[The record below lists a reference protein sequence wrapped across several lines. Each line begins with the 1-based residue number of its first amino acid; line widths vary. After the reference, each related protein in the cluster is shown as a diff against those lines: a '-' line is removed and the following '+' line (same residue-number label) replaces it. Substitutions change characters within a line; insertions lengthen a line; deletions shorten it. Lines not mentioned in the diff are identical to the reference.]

1 MVVLVLACVVKPVF
15 ADTFTDTLNSGKSMG
30 QQMVTP
36 YSPNNLNSTLSNRG
50 LGGINSITPK
60 AGEAQQYQS
69 TYEGFY
75 TNPSGMSSVTSEAGT
90 FVQQSY
96 QTRTMFDLS
105 NDPTFGNK
113 CLETV
118 NGQCTRWS
126 SSRDI
131 ITQAYPDCEK
141 TYLPRY
147 GDPATYEECTGTKEH
162 QDLECVVRTPVRITT
177 ETIYQPCAEANIEYQ
192 PGQIYAVCK
201 DYVTY
206 YKQYIYEGWYVNDCW
221 CEWQFG
227 SYCYGWPSN
236 YVYGDPPPGATYL
249 GRYGVI
255 QACQEQSGWDLGLT
269 TIYDWY
275 AKYSHSV
282 VERVF
287 IDYDAPCGEPSRLQD
302 MGCSMTHLEQCDPN
316 GNNCLVT
323 VDNGEPTGALAST
336 YYLTHTSQQT
346 GTISCDYVYYSCD
359 YCDDFG
365 NCWNCGWHYCSG
377 RTCDWEG
384 NCYLTP
390 PCYPV
395 ANSSCSGSC
404 PSNSTLVSQPS
415 NSAVSIGYQ
424 TTISGSP
431 SSCPGNPGGSL
442 AIVRTDYYSD
452 PRVCNSFSGSL
463 ENYTVCMDG
472 QYMSI
477 NNGIKTVQLTTN
489 TVTEQSSST
498 EYRMTVNYVRKY
510 GGPDVKPYLNGW
522 YMKVKWACNN
532 ESDTCQT
539 LRDRGCTMYERTCA
553 DPNDPFCQNVNYI
566 YRCGGG
572 GEILGYDVAIVCAG
586 DIRCIGSECS
596 DASYNANQDF
606 AKAVQMAEILKAA
619 QVDASQTE
627 VFPGKPMICNST
639 PHNCCVANTGG
650 VSIGDYITLS
660 IASYKAYTFM
670 SAGIGK
676 TMDTLA
682 ASMTNSIN
690 AIATKFGYIQPEMI
704 TPYHFQFTSFAGV
717 NDVQILQYPEGELIV
732 YNTASAQWL
741 TYAATAATVIQAVW
755 MAYNI
760 ATTVY
765 NIMFACTA
773 DDMKTSSYLGFNLC
787 HLVGERCAGRFL
799 GVCYKRENVYC
810 CFNSILARLI
820 HEQGRPQVGRGWG
833 SLDNPDCAGLTFGEL
848 SALDF
853 SQMDLTEYMQYVQE
867 KSGLS
872 AAEMEEIQ
880 NRTKQYIING
890 GQQP

>member
-1 MVVLVLACVVKPVF
+1 MNRLVFYPLMVVLVLACVVKPVF

-96 QTRTMFDLS
+96 QTRTMSDLS

-177 ETIYQPCAEANIEYQ
+177 ETIYQPCAKANIEYQ

-206 YKQYIYEGWYVNDCW
+206 YKQYIYVGWYVNDCW

-255 QACQEQSGWDLGLT
+255 QACQEQRGWDLGLT

-323 VDNGEPTGALAST
+323 VDNGEPTGALAS
-336 YYLTHTSQQT
+336 
-346 GTISCDYVYYSCD
+346 
-359 YCDDFG
+359 
-365 NCWNCGWHYCSG
+365 
-377 RTCDWEG
+377 
-384 NCYLTP
+384 
-390 PCYPV
+390 
-395 ANSSCSGSC
+395 
-404 PSNSTLVSQPS
+404 
-415 NSAVSIGYQ
+415 
-424 TTISGSP
+424 
-431 SSCPGNPGGSL
+431 
-442 AIVRTDYYSD
+442 
-452 PRVCNSFSGSL
+452 
-463 ENYTVCMDG
+463 
-472 QYMSI
+472 
-477 NNGIKTVQLTTN
+477 
-489 TVTEQSSST
+489 
-498 EYRMTVNYVRKY
+498 
-510 GGPDVKPYLNGW
+510 
-522 YMKVKWACNN
+522 
-532 ESDTCQT
+532 
-539 LRDRGCTMYERTCA
+539 
-553 DPNDPFCQNVNYI
+553 
-566 YRCGGG
+566 
-572 GEILGYDVAIVCAG
+572 
-586 DIRCIGSECS
+586 
-596 DASYNANQDF
+596 
-606 AKAVQMAEILKAA
+606 
-619 QVDASQTE
+619 
-627 VFPGKPMICNST
+627 
-639 PHNCCVANTGG
+639 
-650 VSIGDYITLS
+650 
-660 IASYKAYTFM
+660 
-670 SAGIGK
+670 
-676 TMDTLA
+676 
-682 ASMTNSIN
+682 
-690 AIATKFGYIQPEMI
+690 
-704 TPYHFQFTSFAGV
+704 
-717 NDVQILQYPEGELIV
+717 
-732 YNTASAQWL
+732 
-741 TYAATAATVIQAVW
+741 
-755 MAYNI
+755 
-760 ATTVY
+760 
-765 NIMFACTA
+765 
-773 DDMKTSSYLGFNLC
+773 
-787 HLVGERCAGRFL
+787 
-799 GVCYKRENVYC
+799 
-810 CFNSILARLI
+810 
-820 HEQGRPQVGRGWG
+820 
-833 SLDNPDCAGLTFGEL
+833 
-848 SALDF
+848 
-853 SQMDLTEYMQYVQE
+853 
-867 KSGLS
+867 
-872 AAEMEEIQ
+872 
-880 NRTKQYIING
+880 
-890 GQQP
+890 